1 MRPKRKRL
9 RVRWR
14 SCAGFTLVELL
25 IALLLFSLLSVAL
38 FGSIRAGTAA
48 WSRAMSR
55 ADESDHSL
63 HGQDLLRHL
72 IENAYPLY
80 LSDNAKSGH
89 VDFAGSDSSLSFLS
103 DAPMALGTG
112 GRSRINLAVERHG
125 DTVDL
130 LLESKPELAIANDEA
145 EKARKPLLTGAS
157 AVAFSYFGKT
167 PADLS
172 VTWQHDWANRAELP
186 RLVRIEVRFQ
196 TNDGRDSL
204 DLIVAPR
211 IAADVRC
218 VLDQITTR
226 CQGR

>member
-1 MRPKRKRL
+1 MMPKRKRP

-14 SCAGFTLVELL
+14 SSAGFTLLEFL

-48 WSRAMSR
+48 WSRATSL
-55 ADESDHSL
+55 ADESDHGL
-63 HGQDLLRHL
+63 HAQDLLRYL

-89 VDFAGSDSSLSFLS
+89 IDFAGSERSLSFLS
-103 DAPMALGTG
+103 VAPMALGNG
-112 GRSRINLAVERHG
+112 GRSRVNLAVEWHDDRI
-125 DTVDL
+125 DL
-130 LLESKPELAIANDEA
+130 LLESKPELAIVNDEV

-157 AVAFSYFGKT
+157 AVTFSYFGKT
-167 PADLS
+167 PADRS
-172 VTWQHDWANRAELP
+172 AAWHNDWANRAELP
-186 RLVRIEVRFQ
+186 RLIRIEAHFQ
-196 TNDGRDSL
+196 ANDGPNWP

-211 IAADVRC
+211 IVADVRC

-226 CQGR
+226 CEGR